1 MQNLMK
7 LDAMMVEGIENLKKK
22 VHKLQPEDFMV
33 GAKSLAELK
42 NPEARDMP
50 IRILDTL
57 IDNEEKGNNGFSVF
71 NRG

>member
-1 MQNLMK
+1 MHNLQK

-22 VHKLQPEDFMV
+22 VHKMQPEDFMA
-33 GAKSLAELK
+33 GAKSLADIK
-42 NPEARDMP
+42 NPEAKDMP